1 MNKRHAPTMVVECL
15 RRAAPRDLS
24 IEEIA
29 SLTGL
34 HRNTISKYV
43 YGLEMKG
50 KIVKT
55 REVGR
60 AKFYT
65 IRKRI
70 GEAILNDET

>member
-1 MNKRHAPTMVVECL
+1 MTETEASTIVVECL

-29 SLTGL
+29 NLTGL

-65 IRKRI
+65 IRR
-70 GEAILNDET
+70 GDR

>member
-1 MNKRHAPTMVVECL
+1 MHMPVSEAQTIVFECL
-15 RRAAPRDLS
+15 RKVAPKDLS

-29 SLTGL
+29 NVTGF

-60 AKFYT
+60 AKFYS
-65 IRKRI
+65 I
-70 GEAILNDET
+70 ETKTR

>member
-1 MNKRHAPTMVVECL
+1 MPASEAQAIVFECL
-15 RRAAPRDLS
+15 RKVAPKDLS

-29 SLTGL
+29 NVTGF

-60 AKFYT
+60 AKFYS
-65 IRKRI
+65 I
-70 GEAILNDET
+70 ETR

>member
-1 MNKRHAPTMVVECL
+1 MTETGAPALVVECL
-15 RRAAPRDLS
+15 RKAAPKDLS

-29 SLTGL
+29 NLTQL

-65 IRKRI
+65 IRRR
-70 GEAILNDET
+70 